1 MRTMLVFNPYA
12 GHAETLERELLAAT
26 TVWRESGWL
35 VDLEPTGE
43 AGDGRR
49 LAQQAAAQGY
59 DLVVAAGGDGTIN
72 EVINGLA
79 GSATA
84 LAPLPLG
91 TMNVWAREL
100 RLPLHPRLAAEALL
114 TWQARPIDLGR
125 AGGRYFLLMA
135 GIGFDAAITAGVGV
149 QEKRRFGAL
158 AYVLRGIEHTV
169 NLRSARARLVIDGRP
184 RRRRVLMV
192 VVGNSQLY
200 GGLVKITHHASI
212 DDGLLDICVI
222 KGDNGLSAVRR
233 LLAIISRR
241 QSRDPEIEYYRART
255 LQITARPPLPVQV
268 DGDPIGVTPM
278 TFEVVPRALLALLP
292 TDLPEN
298 LVQQPA
304 GEVARARYVGPG
316 AFGWF
321 SRR

>member
-1 MRTMLVFNPYA
+1 MLVFNPYA
-12 GHAETLERELLAAT
+12 GQADALERELTTAA
-26 TVWRESGWL
+26 TVWREAGWL
-35 VDLEPTGE
+35 VDLEPTRE

-49 LAQQAAAQGY
+49 LAQQAAEQGY
-59 DLVVAAGGDGTIN
+59 ELVVAAGGDGTIN

-84 LAPLPLG
+84 CAPLPLG

-100 RLPLHPRLAAEALL
+100 RLPLQPRQAAEALL

-125 AGGRYFLLMA
+125 AGERYFLLMA
-135 GIGFDAAITAGVGV
+135 GIGFDAAITAGVGP

-158 AYVLRGIEHTV
+158 AYVFRGIEHTF

-233 LLAIISRR
+233 LLANIRRR
-241 QSRDPEIEYYRART
+241 QSRDPEIEYYRARS
-255 LQITARPPLPVQV
+255 LQITSRPPLPVQV
-268 DGDPIGVTPM
+268 DGDPIGLTPM
-278 TFEVVPRALLALLP
+278 TFEVVPGALRALLPADP
-292 TDLPEN
+292 PEN

-304 GEVARARYVGPG
+304 ADAARPSRVAPG
-316 AFGWF
+316 ILGWF